1 MATFTDYYNLKKPE
15 DTDFFDI
22 ADMNGNSD
30 IIDAT
35 LSDFAKQLSDSAS
48 KDIIDCIDKGVMAH
62 RLGVFGQK
70 SGIYKNP
77 TFLEN
82 LAYDDNALND
92 AYCVNFILDGLIDS
106 EIHMGNFFK
115 KVTGS
120 GDTSFD
126 SLSDIES
133 VISSDTAFGIIMNNE
148 KSKKLIYASE
158 KAFKILA
165 ENSSAISTVLADEGF
180 FKYFKNDSRIRDVV
194 YSSNVM
200 AESMGENTEFLNF
213 MFSVNE
219 ENYVEIISNSEF
231 LEKLFKKQQF
241 NQRLLLNINIIK
253 YILNNAIATKILC
266 ENENACNTILGNE
279 SIISLFKENIGLLA
293 PVLQYEYS
301 TAVFK
306 DNDEIMVLISKNPNC
321 LYNLALSGGEIDFDF
336 YKNIQKYRANI
347 QNTIFTTRTIKIL
360 EYGSAET
367 VGKKGKGI
375 IYMFKGGESTLR
387 SNINFYADIE
397 KTKLLKTI
405 TSSNYDDNMLDIVC
419 FGTFF
424 MEHLGAATRITRNI
438 LVLI

>member
-92 AYCVNFILDGLIDS
+92 MYCANFILDGLIDS
-106 EIHMGNFFK
+106 EIHLGNFFK
-115 KVTGS
+115 KITGS
-120 GDTSFD
+120 GDGSFD

-133 VISSDTAFGIIMNNE
+133 VISSDTAFEIIMNNE
-148 KSKKLIYASE
+148 KAKKLIYGSE

-165 ENSSAISTVLADEGF
+165 ENSSAVLIVLADEDF

-213 MFSVNE
+213 MFEE
-219 ENYVEIISNSEF
+219 ENYVEIISNYKF

-253 YILNNAIATKILC
+253 YILNNAVATKILC
-266 ENENACNTILGNE
+266 ENKTACNTILGNE
-279 SIISLFKENIGLLA
+279 SIISLFKENISLIA
-293 PVLQYEYS
+293 PTLQYKYS

-306 DNDEIMVLISKNPNC
+306 DNDEIMELISKNPNC
-321 LYNLALSGGEIDFDF
+321 LYNLALSGGDIDFDF

-347 QNTIFTTRTIKIL
+347 QNTISTTRIVKIL
-360 EYGSAET
+360 EHNEAKTAGI
-367 VGKKGKGI
+367 KGKGI
-375 IYMFKGGESTLR
+375 IYMFVGYDSDLKSDI
-387 SNINFYADIE
+387 NIYVDIE

-405 TSSNYDDNMLDIVC
+405 TSSEYEYKENFNIVC

-424 MEHLGAATRITRNI
+424 MEHTGTPTNVTRNI
-438 LVLI
+438 YAFI

>member
-35 LSDFAKQLSDSAS
+35 LSDFARQLSDSAS
-48 KDIIDCIDKGVMAH
+48 KDIIDCIDKGVMSH

-92 AYCVNFILDGLIDS
+92 VYCVNFILDGLIDS

-115 KVTGS
+115 KITGS
-120 GDTSFD
+120 GDSSFD

-133 VISSDTAFGIIMNNE
+133 VISSNTAFGIIMNNE
-148 KSKKLIYASE
+148 KAKKLLYGGE

-165 ENSSAISTVLADEGF
+165 ENSLAVDTVLADEDF
-180 FKYFKNDSRIRDVV
+180 FKYFKNDSRIRDIV
-194 YSSNVM
+194 YSSNVI

-213 MFSVNE
+213 VFSEGE
-219 ENYVEIISNSEF
+219 ENYVEVISNSEF

-266 ENENACNTILGNE
+266 ENETACNTILGNE
-279 SIISLFKENIGLLA
+279 SIISLFKENISLLA
-293 PVLQYEYS
+293 PTLRYSYS

-306 DNDEIMVLISKNPNC
+306 DNAEIIELIAGNINC
-321 LYNLALSGGEIDFDF
+321 ISNLALSGGEIDFTF
-336 YKNIQKYRANI
+336 YKNIQKHYILIRTTI
-347 QNTIFTTRTIKIL
+347 LNTRIFNKMENAGTDVIK
-360 EYGSAET
+360 
-367 VGKKGKGI
+367 KKGKGV
-375 IYMFKGGESTLR
+375 IYMFDLYESTLK
-387 SNINFYADIE
+387 SNINMYGDIE

-405 TSSNYDDNMLDIVC
+405 TSDWDYMQDFEIVC
-419 FGTFF
+419 FGTFL
-424 MEHLGAATRITRNI
+424 MEYTGAATKVRRFTYVFI
-438 LVLI
+438 

>member
-92 AYCVNFILDGLIDS
+92 MYCVNFILDGLIDS
-106 EIHMGNFFK
+106 EIHMGKFFK
-115 KVTGS
+115 KIIGS

-148 KSKKLIYASE
+148 KAKKLVYGSE

-165 ENSSAISTVLADEGF
+165 ENSSAVSTVLADEDF
-180 FKYFKNDSRIRDVV
+180 FKYFKNDSRMRDIV

-213 MFSVNE
+213 MFEE
-219 ENYVEIISNSEF
+219 ENYVEIISNYKF

-253 YILNNAIATKILC
+253 YILNNAVATKILC
-266 ENENACNTILGNE
+266 ENKTACNTILGNE
-279 SIISLFKENIGLLA
+279 SIISLFKENISLIA
-293 PVLQYEYS
+293 PTLQYKYS

-306 DNDEIMVLISKNPNC
+306 DNDEIMELISKNPNC

-336 YKNIQKYRANI
+336 YKYIQKYQANI
-347 QNTIFTTRTIKIL
+347 KNTILTTRIIKTL
-360 EYGSAET
+360 EHNVSKTG
-367 VGKKGKGI
+367 GIKGKGI
-375 IYMFKGGESTLR
+375 IYMFVGYDSDLKSDI
-387 SNINFYADIE
+387 NIYVDIE

-405 TSSNYDDNMLDIVC
+405 TSSEYEYKENFNIVC

-424 MEHLGAATRITRNI
+424 MEHTGTPTNITRNI
-438 LVLI
+438 YAFI